1 MTRSIIDTIM
11 LEDYPLNYAFDFDS
25 ENPKNGVWLAGNGLY
40 EYKTLPHFGMLYQ
53 TASFNTRAGSG
64 SLTPFLNPIPEM
76 PRVPI
81 KIVATIFAFFREV
94 YDKAKT
100 EVQINVYWNRNHLPV
115 PNVPGIKDWG
125 DDIITYV
132 PKQTVSAARTTFE
145 SNDETYLF
153 LVKNMVILL
162 DTHSHHD
169 MQAFMSGTD
178 QDSSNIPAVYFDFG
192 QITSKNAQI
201 FAWAA
206 EDDQHIF
213 EDLPLSELYKFME
226 PLPQPVAEPVVPV
239 APVNQTKYVNGKFVT
254 APATTYAARTIAR
267 SNKHLFSSEALLTL
281 AESVPKD
288 WHEQVIYPKPVGFG
302 RRAYSDLMTLGLQS
316 PEPTYPLYGTPG
328 SSYAKGITNRNFA
341 NTYADN
347 YPDLVDYG
355 YASSANENY
364 QFEDALDEALEFTSS
379 NRMSALLIKWALGT
393 FDVIGVPSDAT
404 RASVLN
410 EIQYAANDYTGANY
424 GYSVVAALS
433 PLSNDYIFADQL
445 YSNEKFQISDFTDDE
460 FSILTKLSELG
471 DAADY
476 DVLVVSEIA
485 DIFNIDVDEVQ
496 TFIINNQLKI
506 LGDVSFL
513 QHYSQLEGFRELKH
527 VLFEDY
533 EVRVFAN
540 SEFIERVKNQLD
552 IK

>member
-11 LEDYPLNYAFDFDS
+11 LEDYPLNYAFDFDQ

-40 EYKTLPHFGMLYQ
+40 EYKTLPHFGMLYK
-53 TASFNTRAGSG
+53 TASFDTRAGSG

-94 YDKAKT
+94 YAKAKT

-178 QDSSNIPAVYFDFG
+178 QASSNIPAVYFDFG

-226 PLPQPVAEPVVPV
+226 PLPQPVAEPVLP
-239 APVNQTKYVNGKFVT
+239 ARPVNQTSYVNGKLVT
-254 APATTYAARTIAR
+254 TPASTYAARTIAR
-267 SNKHLFSSEALLTL
+267 SNKHLFSSEALLAL

-288 WHEQVIYPKPVGFG
+288 WNEQVIYPKPVSFG
-302 RRAYSDLMTLGLQS
+302 RSTYSNLLTMDLQS
-316 PEPTYPLYGTPG
+316 PN
-328 SSYAKGITNRNFA
+328 GITNRNFA
-341 NTYADN
+341 NIDADN
-347 YPDLVDYG
+347 YYGLVDYG

-364 QFEDALDEALEFTSS
+364 QFEDALDEALEFTS
-379 NRMSALLIKWALGT
+379 NNQMSALLIKWALGT
-393 FDVIGVPSDAT
+393 FDIVGVPSDAT

-424 GYSVVAALS
+424 DYSIVAALS
-433 PLSNDYIFADQL
+433 PLSNGCIFEDQL
-445 YSNEKFQISDFTDDE
+445 ALTEKFQVSDFTDEE

-471 DAADY
+471 GAVDY
-476 DVLVVSEIA
+476 DVLVISEIA
-485 DIFNIDVDEVQ
+485 DIFNIDIDEVQ

-506 LGDVSFL
+506 SGDVSFL
-513 QHYSQLEGFRELKH
+513 QHYAQRKGFRELKH

-540 SEFIERVKNQLD
+540 SEFIERVRDRLD

>member
-11 LEDYPLNYAFDFDS
+11 LEDYPLNYAFDFDQ

-40 EYKTLPHFGMLYQ
+40 EYKTLPHFGMLYK
-53 TASFNTRAGSG
+53 TASFDTRAGSG

-115 PNVPGIKDWG
+115 PNVPGVKDWG

-145 SNDETYLF
+145 SSDETYLF

-239 APVNQTKYVNGKFVT
+239 TPVNQTKYVNGKLVT

-267 SNKHLFSSEALLTL
+267 SNKHLFSSEALLAL

-288 WHEQVIYPKPVGFG
+288 WNEQVIYPKPASFG
-302 RRAYSDLMTLGLQS
+302 RSTYSNLLAMNLQS
-316 PEPTYPLYGTPG
+316 PN
-328 SSYAKGITNRNFA
+328 GITNRNFA

-355 YASSANENY
+355 YASSANADY
-364 QFEDALDEALEFTSS
+364 QFEDALDEALEFTSDTQ
-379 NRMSALLIKWALGT
+379 MSVLLIKWALGT
-393 FDVIGVPSDAT
+393 FNVIGVPSNAT

-424 GYSVVAALS
+424 GYSIVAALS

-445 YSNEKFQISDFTDDE
+445 YSNEKFQISDFTDEE

-471 DAADY
+471 GAVDY
-476 DVLVVSEIA
+476 DVLIVSEIA

-496 TFIINNQLKI
+496 TFIINKQLKI
-506 LGDVSFL
+506 SGDVSFL

-533 EVRVFAN
+533 GVRIFAN
-540 SEFIERVKNQLD
+540 SEFIDCVRDQLD

>member
-11 LEDYPLNYAFDFDS
+11 LEDYPLNYAFDFDQ

-40 EYKTLPHFGMLYQ
+40 EYKTLPHFGMLYK
-53 TASFNTRAGSG
+53 TASFDTRAGSG

-94 YDKAKT
+94 YAKAKT

-178 QDSSNIPAVYFDFG
+178 QASSNIPAVYFDFG

-226 PLPQPVAEPVVPV
+226 PLPQPVAEPVVPTR
-239 APVNQTKYVNGKFVT
+239 PVNQTSYVNGKFVT
-254 APATTYAARTIAR
+254 TPASTYAARTIAR
-267 SNKHLFSSEALLTL
+267 SNKHLFSSEALLAL

-288 WHEQVIYPKPVGFG
+288 WNEQVIYPKPASFG
-302 RRAYSDLMTLGLQS
+302 RSTYSKLLTMDLQS
-316 PEPTYPLYGTPG
+316 PN
-328 SSYAKGITNRNFA
+328 GITNRNFA
-341 NTYADN
+341 NVDVDN
-347 YPDLVDYG
+347 YYGLVDYG
-355 YASSANENY
+355 YASGVDED
-364 QFEDALDEALEFTSS
+364 FMLEDAFDEAFEFTS
-379 NRMSALLIKWALGT
+379 NTQMSALLIKWASGT
-393 FDVIGVPSDAT
+393 YSVIGVPDNAT

-410 EIQYAANDYTGANY
+410 EIQYTANDYTGVNY
-424 GYSVVAALS
+424 DYTITAAIS
-433 PLSNDYIFADQL
+433 PLSNGCIFEDQL
-445 YSNEKFQISDFTDDE
+445 ALTEKFQVSDFTDEE

-471 DAADY
+471 GAVDY
-476 DVLVVSEIA
+476 DVLVISEIA
-485 DIFNIDVDEVQ
+485 NIFNIDIDEVQ

-506 LGDVSFL
+506 SGDVTFL
-513 QHYSQLEGFRELKH
+513 QHYAQLEGFRELKH
-527 VLFEDY
+527 VLFVEY
-533 EVRVFAN
+533 GVRIFAN
-540 SEFIERVKNQLD
+540 SEFIDRVRDQLD

>member
-11 LEDYPLNYAFDFDS
+11 LEDYPLNYAFDFDQ

-40 EYKTLPHFGMLYQ
+40 EYKTLPHFGMLYK
-53 TASFNTRAGSG
+53 TASFDTRAGSG

-94 YDKAKT
+94 YAKAKT

-178 QDSSNIPAVYFDFG
+178 QSSSNIPAVYFDFG

-226 PLPQPVAEPVVPV
+226 PLPQPVAEPVLP
-239 APVNQTKYVNGKFVT
+239 ARPVNQTSYANGKFVT
-254 APATTYAARTIAR
+254 TPAATYAARTIAR

-288 WHEQVIYPKPVGFG
+288 WNDQVIYPKPVSFG
-302 RRAYSDLMTLGLQS
+302 RMAYSDLLTMNLQS
-316 PEPTYPLYGTPG
+316 PEPTYPLYGNPG
-328 SSYAKGITNRNFA
+328 SSYANGITNRNFA
-341 NTYADN
+341 NIDADD
-347 YPDLVDYG
+347 YYGLVDYG
-355 YASSANENY
+355 YASSINEDDM
-364 QFEDALDEALEFTSS
+364 FEDAFDEAFEFTS
-379 NRMSALLIKWALGT
+379 NTQMSALLIKWASGT
-393 FDVIGVPSDAT
+393 YSVIGVPGNAT

-410 EIQYAANDYTGANY
+410 EIQYAADDYTGVNY
-424 GYSVVAALS
+424 DYTITAALS
-433 PLSNDYIFADQL
+433 PLSNGCIFEEQL
-445 YSNEKFQISDFTDDE
+445 ALTEKFQVSDFTDEE

-476 DVLVVSEIA
+476 DVLVISEIA
-485 DIFNIDVDEVQ
+485 DIFNIDIDEVQ

-513 QHYSQLEGFRELKH
+513 QHYAQLEGFRELKH
-527 VLFEDY
+527 VLFVEY
-533 EVRVFAN
+533 GVRIFAN
-540 SEFIERVKNQLD
+540 SEFIDHVRDQLD

>member
-11 LEDYPLNYAFDFDS
+11 LEDYPLNYAFDFDP
-25 ENPKNGVWLAGNGLY
+25 ENPKNGVWLAGDGLF
-40 EYKTLPHFGMLYQ
+40 EYKTLPHFGMLYK

-100 EVQINVYWNRNHLPV
+100 EVQINVYWNRNHLPI
-115 PNVPGIKDWG
+115 PNVPGVKDWG
-125 DDIITYV
+125 NDIITYV

-213 EDLPLSELYKFME
+213 ENLPLSELYKFME
-226 PLPQPVAEPVVPV
+226 PLPQPVAEPVLP
-239 APVNQTKYVNGKFVT
+239 ARPITQTTFVNGKFVT
-254 APATTYAARTIAR
+254 TPTTTYTPRNIRPST
-267 SNKHLFSSEALLTL
+267 KHLFSSEALLAL

-288 WHEQVIYPKPVGFG
+288 WSEQVIYPKPASF
-302 RRAYSDLMTLGLQS
+302 AYS
-316 PEPTYPLYGTPG
+316 LYGNLG
-328 SSYAKGITNRNFA
+328 SSYANGITNRNFA
-341 NTYADN
+341 NTGVDYHH
-347 YPDLVDYG
+347 DLVDYG
-355 YASSANENY
+355 YPSSLSEECEFDDAIFEASEFASS
-364 QFEDALDEALEFTSS
+364 T
-379 NRMSALLIKWALGT
+379 RMSTLLIKWASGD
-393 FDVIGVPSDAT
+393 FSVIGVPSNAT

-410 EIQYAANDYTGANY
+410 EIQYAANSYTGVNY
-424 GYSVVAALS
+424 AYSIVIALS
-433 PLSNDYIFADQL
+433 PLTNEYIFDDQL
-445 YSNEKFQISDFTDDE
+445 AMSENFQVSDFTDEE
-460 FSILTKLSELG
+460 FSILTKLSEIG
-471 DAADY
+471 YAADY
-476 DVLVVSEIA
+476 DVMIISEIA
-485 DIFNIDVDEVQ
+485 DIFNLELNEVQ
-496 TFIINNQLKI
+496 TYVLNHQLKI

-513 QHYSQLEGFRELKH
+513 QQQAKLVGFRELKH
-527 VLFEDY
+527 VIFEDY
-533 EVRVFAN
+533 GVRIFAN
-540 SEFIERVKNQLD
+540 PEFIDRVRSQLD